1 MRRLILLC
9 VALAANAR
17 LAPRNLLRGR
27 AQEDELKVGAA
38 TAAPFNY
45 KKKGRGAPSAASQ
58 KLDARVGDS
67 ARRPSVLPRGQDGRQ
82 LALGSSLSEVSPAT
96 TLPSRCLAN
105 ARVQPSE
112 LPRPWK
118 P

>member
-17 LAPRNLLRGR
+17 LAPRNQLRGR

-58 KLDARVGDS
+58 LEGHWRRWVLR
-67 ARRPSVLPRGQDGRQ
+67 ARRGGAAGR
-82 LALGSSLSEVSPAT
+82 
-96 TLPSRCLAN
+96 
-105 ARVQPSE
+105 
-112 LPRPWK
+112 RPYS
-118 P
+118 